1 MKVELLGINDKKKLE
16 ERIKVVAAA
25 GRLSRYNGTA
35 FEILEKFNDY
45 EKNLNLIKRIISM
58 GHESITDHDYLV
70 FGIENV
76 SPIVEQTI
84 IEERFSSFTIKSRR
98 EVNFSQV
105 GYYVPTFKDINGNI
119 IKNQDEIKEK

>member
-45 EKNLNLIKRIISM
+45 EKNLNLIKRIIGM

-84 IEERFSSFTIKSRR
+84 IEERFSSFTWYLVLKML
-98 EVNFSQV
+98 VQLLNKQLLK
-105 GYYVPTFKDINGNI
+105 KDFLLLP
-119 IKNQDEIKEK
+119 